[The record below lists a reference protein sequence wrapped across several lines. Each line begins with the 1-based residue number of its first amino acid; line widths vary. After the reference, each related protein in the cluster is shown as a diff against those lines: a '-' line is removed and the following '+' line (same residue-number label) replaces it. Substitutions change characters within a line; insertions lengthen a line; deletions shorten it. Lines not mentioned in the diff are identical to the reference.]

1 MDRPVHVA
9 QFFERSVECLC
20 SEHKADKKNDDD
32 PLDARNVEIPSERN
46 REDRAHDIEAKIEFL
61 APCDAEALEGIR
73 KTSQFLIKHPRII
86 LLLLH
91 TGMFEILIASF
102 LVMLV
107 SLSGKLITW
116 RQAGPFVERNLH
128 FFVSSAAGVLL
139 VVIYQLSSEII
150 EHAGSITTGLPW
162 IVAGALVVLIA
173 FRYLPHFH
181 HHHDAGTGDH
191 THSRIDANRILLSD
205 GIHNIGDGVV
215 IVAAFAASPFL
226 GVASTASIMLHEML
240 QEISQFFVLR
250 QAGLSTRKALTYNFL
265 VSSTILVGAVGGYF
279 LLEKF
284 EAFEVPLLGLAAG
297 SYLIVVFHDLIP
309 HSIDSVRERGHYFKH
324 LLFFAV
330 GITLMAV
337 LVTLLP
343 HSGN

>member
-1 MDRPVHVA
+1 MDRAVHVA
-9 QFFERSVECLC
+9 ELFKRGVEGLRH
-20 SEHKADKKNDDD
+20 EHEADKKNDDD
-32 PLDARNVEIPSERN
+32 PLDARNTEIPSEQDCKN
-46 REDRAHDIEAKIEFL
+46 GAHDIEPEIEFL
-61 APCDAEALEGIR
+61 APCDAESLERIPEAP
-73 KTSQFLIKHPRII
+73 QFLIKHLRII
-86 LLLLH
+86 LPLLN

-116 RQAGPFVERNLH
+116 RQAGPFIERNLH

-150 EHAGSITTGLPW
+150 GHAGSITLGLPW
-162 IVAGALVVLIA
+162 IVAGALVVLVA

-181 HHHDAGTGDH
+181 HHHDAGVGDH
-191 THSRIDANRILLSD
+191 THSSIDANRILLSD

-226 GVASTASIMLHEML
+226 GVASTVSIMLHEML

-250 QAGLSTRKALTYNFL
+250 QAGLSAQRALMYNFL
-265 VSSTILVGAVGGYF
+265 VSSTILIGAIGGYF
-279 LLEKF
+279 LLETF
-284 EAFEVPLLGLAAG
+284 EAFEIPLLGLAAG

-309 HSIDSVRERGHYFKH
+309 HSIDSARERGHYFKH
-324 LLFFAV
+324 VMFFAV
-330 GITLMAV
+330 GIMLMAV

-343 HSGN
+343 HSG